1 MFTIVCRQRTLVIGL
16 ILCLLVI
23 ICWCVYVRTK
33 LAFGNIKSTSER
45 KPQCRYIYFPFS
57 PLSSPRNKNRHFCY
71 LLLILFS
78 SCFYQNHVVD
88 VFVFNVVSILSVMQF
103 LGCVCVFSF
112 FSFVKWLFFPCLCVH
127 LLGVF
132 WVDRKLFAWQCSVLY
147 IQTHTF
153 LRCLHFYWF
162 EWFPYYR
169 INCMLNNSK
178 MKNCHIN

>member
-103 LGCVCVFSF
+103 LGCVCF
-112 FSFVKWLFFPCLCVH
+112 LFFLLLNDYFFPVCVFICQVSFESTENYLPGSAVCCIYKH
-127 LLGVF
+127 
-132 WVDRKLFAWQCSVLY
+132 
-147 IQTHTF
+147 I
-153 LRCLHFYWF
+153 HFCDAF
-162 EWFPYYR
+162 IF
-169 INCMLNNSK
+169 IGLNDF
-178 MKNCHIN
+178 HITALIVC